1 MVLGNGV
8 LHADDISFYPDTG
21 VVFSTVEHQH
31 GLLGKLT
38 RTMIRIK
45 GDGYL
50 GCLSG
55 AYRLFGELCRGAPT
69 PGIHIVDGNGLVAF
83 VCKDKR
89 MTDLPVFFLDGSEV
103 VNTFVVL
110 ERFQINRFLSVA

>member
-1 MVLGNGV
+1 MILGNRV

-31 GLLGKLT
+31 GFLGKLT
-38 RTMIRIK
+38 RTMVGIK

-50 GCLSG
+50 GCLTR
-55 AYRLFGELCRGAPT
+55 AYRFFGELCRGAPT
-69 PGIHIVDGNGLVAF
+69 PSIDIVDGNGLTALVR
-83 VCKDKR
+83 KKKG
-89 MTDLPVFFLDGSEV
+89 MTDLTILFLDGSEV

-110 ERFQINRFLSVA
+110 ERL